1 MNPFWSNIF
10 RGTGYED
17 SVAYFLSTIP
27 IFEDLKPKEL
37 KLLEGMVHTRTYRP
51 DEVIFHE
58 GDIGSGMYCIRSG
71 QVSIFNNDSAGR
83 AVEQAQLG
91 PGDFFGEVALTVQKP
106 RIATARA
113 VEPTVLLGL
122 FRADLHEA
130 INKYPAVTSKI
141 LLGLSRCISDR
152 LQYAALKLHQLGSNS
167 YPPADRE

>member
-1 MNPFWSNIF
+1 MNPLWQNIF
-10 RGTGYED
+10 RSRGYENTL
-17 SVAYFLSTIP
+17 AYFLSTVP
-27 IFEDLKPKEL
+27 AFSKLDKRDLAV
-37 KLLEGMVHTRTYRP
+37 LEHLVHVRNYAA
-51 DEVIFHE
+51 DEVVFSE

-152 LQYAALKLHQLGSNS
+152 LQYAALKLHQFGSNS